1 MYMAKKIRIQHMLH
15 IHEHLFQNN
24 IESFD
29 RKIDP
34 KVYLT
39 YTYLSGLSLP
49 SVNITRNNKFV
60 CNEDTHRSKE
70 KMIQEEKIYLT

>member
-1 MYMAKKIRIQHMLH
+1 MLH
-15 IHEHLFQNN
+15 ILEHLFQNN
-24 IESFD
+24 NVSFD

-60 CNEDTHRSKE
+60 CDEDTHGSKG
-70 KMIQEEKIYLT
+70 KIIQKFI